1 MKVRDL
7 TVNQISGE
15 LAGSGPGRVLSWR
28 KGSMSDF
35 STGGMPS
42 LTAGAK
48 RNAAPAAAVQSAS
61 AQDGSAKSDRDAIRF
76 TDVQFQQGITGNIIR
91 RELTF
96 HEQVRSIFGPV
107 PNWDSQLDLDDP
119 HGLAPNTMS
128 LACDQLTVSEMGPR
142 TQAQPPVEME
152 AKGNTHIEGLRLEG
166 DMFMAQADRLTY
178 SQAKDM
184 IVLMGDGR
192 SDAELLRQE
201 RPGAP
206 QSRTAAQTIK
216 YWPTTTK
223 RVEVNG
229 GHFGEAYISP
239 TPTNPSRND
248 RRRP

>member
-1 MKVRDL
+1 
-7 TVNQISGE
+7 
-15 LAGSGPGRVLSWR
+15 
-28 KGSMSDF
+28 
-35 STGGMPS
+35 
-42 LTAGAK
+42 
-48 RNAAPAAAVQSAS
+48 
-61 AQDGSAKSDRDAIRF
+61 
-76 TDVQFQQGITGNIIR
+76 
-91 RELTF
+91 
-96 HEQVRSIFGPV
+96 
-107 PNWDSQLDLDDP
+107 
-119 HGLAPNTMS
+119 
-128 LACDQLTVSEMGPR
+128 
-142 TQAQPPVEME
+142 ME

-192 SDAELLRQE
+192 SDAELVRQE